1 MYVCDT
7 LLNAG
12 IVRVGLDCSCRI
24 SSMSTDIVT
33 YVWAP
38 LMASCIVVF
47 VVVLVLL
54 PNLGD
59 CEYEATEKQPPDKW
73 HWAAWVVTVAIIWFS
88 IVIVFAFLTRSDSVV
103 FLMFAFPILFLLH
116 AVLLGFFAYRFKI
129 DHPDRVRKEPD
140 DVAEARKRLGLD

>member
-1 MYVCDT
+1 MYVCNT

-24 SSMSTDIVT
+24 SSMFTDIVA
-33 YVWAP
+33 YVWAA
-38 LMASCIVVF
+38 LMVFSVFVF
-47 VVVLVLL
+47 VVVVVLL
-54 PNLGD
+54 PD
-59 CEYEATEKQPPDKW
+59 FEEFEYGTSERRPPDKW
-73 HWAAWVVTVAIIWFS
+73 VWASWVVTLAVTWFS

-116 AVLLGFFAYRFKI
+116 AVLLGVFAYRFKI
-129 DHPDRVRKEPD
+129 NHPDRVRKEPN